1 MTLIA
6 LTDSELRELRQIA
19 ETIPWELRPDFLERV
34 AAKLRGQEI
43 GSGVIYRVAH
53 EIARAIIYETGRR
66 AIG

>member
-1 MTLIA
+1 MTPIA

-53 EIARAIIYETGRR
+53 AVARQMIYETGRR
-66 AIG
+66 AMG